1 MSWFLYPFSLLLF
14 ASGMSRSRIRERKED
29 VKSLDSLESVLDQR
43 IETLSK
49 GFKRRVGLALA
60 ILHDPEVLVLD
71 EPTDGL
77 DPNQKHDVRE
87 LIRSMAKGKVIVLST
102 HILEEVEAVC
112 TRAIIVSSGR
122 IQFDGTPGELRG
134 RSRFAGAIEVAVV
147 REHAEAAQAALRALA
162 TVASLGE
169 IAEVGV
175 ETRFVLFPHG
185 NDETAGAS
193 GLLDDVQRVAADA
206 SWRFTSL
213 SVDRGRMDDVFREV
227 TTSHGGGA

>member
-1 MSWFLYPFSLLLF
+1 MIGP
-14 ASGMSRSRIRERKED
+14 RRI
-29 VKSLDSLESVLDQR
+29 
-43 IETLSK
+43 
-49 GFKRRVGLALA
+49 
-60 ILHDPEVLVLD
+60 
-71 EPTDGL
+71 
-77 DPNQKHDVRE
+77 
-87 LIRSMAKGKVIVLST
+87 IVLGST
-102 HILEEVEAVC
+102 G
-112 TRAIIVSSGR
+112 SSGSQTR
-122 IQFDGTPGELRG
+122 EVSGHLNRARP
-134 RSRFAGAIEVAVV
+134 GAIEVAVV

-227 TTSHGGGA
+227 TTCLGGGA